1 VAAGLCRDC
10 LFWLSESEPLAR
22 CPACGGTR
30 IIAHPELEDL
40 TLAHIDCDA
49 FYASVEKRD
58 NPDLTDRP
66 VIVGGAKRG
75 VAMTACYVARRY
87 GVHSAMPMFKALA
100 LCPQAVVIRPDM
112 EKYARVSRQVREIL
126 VSATPMVEPV
136 SLDEAYLDLSGTA
149 SVHARP
155 AAATLAD
162 LARRI
167 EHELGITVS
176 IGLSCNKF
184 LAKLASEID
193 KPRGF
198 GVIGAREARGYLAGR
213 PVRIIPGV
221 GAKMDARLAAD
232 GITRIAD
239 LQALGPERLGVR
251 YGAFGRR
258 LAALAMG
265 EDERMVVPD
274 RDAKAVSAET
284 TFERDLSTKAELEP
298 ELWRLCERVSER
310 LKRARIA
317 GRTVVLKLKTS
328 EFRILTRR
336 QGIGRPSQSAD
347 ALYQVAAA
355 LLAPEIG
362 RRRYRLIGAGM
373 VDLVELDAV
382 EPDLFAVK
390 DAPGQ
395 RVESVLDEV
404 RARFGRNSIG
414 KGRGLRPPSAR
425 R

>member
-1 VAAGLCRDC
+1 
-10 LFWLSESEPLAR
+10 
-22 CPACGGTR
+22 
-30 IIAHPELEDL
+30 
-40 TLAHIDCDA
+40 
-49 FYASVEKRD
+49 
-58 NPDLTDRP
+58 
-66 VIVGGAKRG
+66 
-75 VAMTACYVARRY
+75 
-87 GVHSAMPMFKALA
+87 
-100 LCPQAVVIRPDM
+100 
-112 EKYARVSRQVREIL
+112 
-126 VSATPMVEPV
+126 
-136 SLDEAYLDLSGTA
+136 
-149 SVHARP
+149 
-155 AAATLAD
+155 
-162 LARRI
+162 
-167 EHELGITVS
+167 
-176 IGLSCNKF
+176 
-184 LAKLASEID
+184 
-193 KPRGF
+193 
-198 GVIGAREARGYLAGR
+198 
-213 PVRIIPGV
+213 
-221 GAKMDARLAAD
+221 
-232 GITRIAD
+232 
-239 LQALGPERLGVR
+239 
-251 YGAFGRR
+251 
-258 LAALAMG
+258 
-265 EDERMVVPD
+265 VPD

-310 LKRARIA
+310 LKRAGIA

>member
-1 VAAGLCRDC
+1 MAAGLCRDC
-10 LFWLSESEPLAR
+10 LFWAADAEAVAR
-22 CPACGGTR
+22 CPSCGSAR
-30 IIAHPELEDL
+30 IIAHPELGDL

-58 NPDLTDRP
+58 NPELRDLP
-66 VIVGGAKRG
+66 VIVGGRKRG
-75 VAMTACYVARRY
+75 VAMTACYVARKY
-87 GVHSAMPMFKALA
+87 GVHSAMPMFKALE

-112 EKYARVSRQVREIL
+112 ENYARVSRQVREIL
-126 VSATPMVEPV
+126 STATPLVEPV
-136 SLDEAYLDLSGTA
+136 SLDEAYLDLSGT
-149 SVHARP
+149 VELHARP

-167 EHELGITVS
+167 EREIGITVS

-221 GAKMDARLAAD
+221 GAKMAARLAAD

-239 LQALGPERLGVR
+239 LQSLGSDRLGQR

-258 LAALAMG
+258 LAQVAMG
-265 EDERMVVPD
+265 IDDRKVVPD
-274 RDAKAVSAET
+274 REAKGISAET
-284 TFERDLSTKAELEP
+284 TFERDLSTAAELQP

-310 LKRARIA
+310 LKKAELA
-317 GRTVVLKLKTS
+317 GATVVLKLKTHD
-328 EFRILTRR
+328 FRILTRR
-336 QGIGRPSQSAD
+336 KGLGRPTQYAD
-347 ALYQVAAA
+347 VLYHAAA
-355 LLAPEIG
+355 ELLAPETG
-362 RRRYRLIGAGM
+362 RHRYRLIGVGAA
-373 VDLVELDAV
+373 DLVELDAI
-382 EPDLFAVK
+382 EPELFGVVS
-390 DAPGQ
+390 APRA
-395 RVESVLDEV
+395 RVEQVLDEV
-404 RARFGRNSIG
+404 RARFGRDSIG
-414 KGRGLRPPSAR
+414 KGRGLRPPPSR

>member
-1 VAAGLCRDC
+1 LAAGLCRDC
-10 LFWLSESEPLAR
+10 LCWLNESEPLAR
-22 CPACGGTR
+22 CPSCGGRR
-30 IIAHPELEDL
+30 IIAHPELGEL

-58 NPDLTDRP
+58 NPELADRP

-112 EKYARVSRQVREIL
+112 EKYARVSRQVRDIL
-126 VSATPMVEPV
+126 LSATPLVEPV
-136 SLDEAYLDLSGTA
+136 SLDEAFLDLAGTTA
-149 SVHARP
+149 LHARP
-155 AAATLAD
+155 AAATLAE
-162 LARRI
+162 LARRV
-167 EHELGITVS
+167 EHEIGITVS

-198 GVIGAREARGYLAGR
+198 GIIGAREAKGYLSGR

-221 GAKMDARLAAD
+221 GAKMEARLAGD

-239 LQALGPERLGVR
+239 LQSLGPDRLGLR

-258 LAALAMG
+258 LGALAVG
-265 EDERMVVPD
+265 EDDREVVPD
-274 RDAKAVSAET
+274 REAKGISAET
-284 TFERDLSTKAELEP
+284 TFERDLSLKAELEP

-310 LKRARIA
+310 MKAAEMA

-336 QGIGRPSQSAD
+336 QGIGRATQSAD
-347 ALYQVAAA
+347 TLYKVAAS
-355 LLAPEIG
+355 LLGPELG
-362 RRRYRLIGAGM
+362 RRRYRLIGVGM
-373 VDLVELDAV
+373 VDLIEASAI
-382 EPDLFAVK
+382 EPELFAAR
-390 DAPGQ
+390 DPPAE
-395 RVESVLDEV
+395 RVERVLDEL
-404 RARFGRNSIG
+404 RTRFGRESIG
-414 KGRGLRPPSAR
+414 KGRGLRPPPVR

>member
-1 VAAGLCRDC
+1 MAAGLCRDC
-10 LFWLSESEPLAR
+10 LFWLSDSEPLSR
-22 CPACGGTR
+22 CPSCGGTR
-30 IIAHPELEDL
+30 VIAHPELGAL

-58 NPDLTDRP
+58 NPELAELP
-66 VIVGGAKRG
+66 VIVGGRKRG

-100 LCPQAVVIRPDM
+100 LCPQAVVIKPDM

-126 VSATPMVEPV
+126 MSATPQVEPV
-136 SLDEAYLDLSGTA
+136 SLDEAYLDLSGTV

-162 LARRI
+162 LSRRI
-167 EHELGITVS
+167 EHEVGITVS

-198 GVIGAREARGYLAGR
+198 GVIGVAEARGYLAGR

-239 LQALGPERLGVR
+239 LQALGPERLGLR
-251 YGAFGRR
+251 YGTFGRR
-258 LAALAMG
+258 LGSLAIG
-265 EDERMVVPD
+265 VDDRMVVPD
-274 RDAKAVSAET
+274 RDAKGISSET
-284 TFERDLSTKAELEP
+284 TFERDLGTRAELEP
-298 ELWRLCERVSER
+298 ELWRLCERTSER
-310 LKRARIA
+310 LKEAGLA

-328 EFRILTRR
+328 DFRILTRR
-336 QGIGRPSQSAD
+336 QGVGRPSQSAD
-347 ALYQVAAA
+347 ALFRVAAS

-373 VDLVELDAV
+373 ADLVEIESV
-382 EPDLFAVK
+382 EPELFT
-390 DAPGQ
+390 APPPESE
-395 RVESVLDEV
+395 RVEQVMDEV
-404 RARFGRNSIG
+404 RARFGRDSIG
-414 KGRGLRPPSAR
+414 KGRGLRPPPSR

>member
-1 VAAGLCRDC
+1 MAAGLCRDC
-10 LFWLSESEPLAR
+10 LFWLSEAEPTLR
-22 CPACGGTR
+22 CPSCGGTR
-30 IIAHPELEDL
+30 VIAHPELGEL

-58 NPDLTDRP
+58 NPELADRP
-66 VIVGGAKRG
+66 VIVGGRTRG

-112 EKYARVSRQVREIL
+112 EKYGRVSRQVRAIL
-126 VSATPMVEPV
+126 SDATPLVEPV
-136 SLDEAYLDLSGTA
+136 SLDEAYLDLSGTS

-167 EHELGITVS
+167 EHEIGITVS

-198 GVIGAREARGYLAGR
+198 GIIGAAEARGYLSGR

-221 GAKMDARLAAD
+221 GAKMAARLSAD

-239 LQALGPERLGVR
+239 LQSLGADRLGLR

-258 LAALAMG
+258 LAALAVG
-265 EDERMVVPD
+265 ADDRVVVPD
-274 RDAKAVSAET
+274 RDAKGISAET
-284 TFERDLSTKAELEP
+284 TFDRDLSTKAELEP
-298 ELWRLCERVSER
+298 ELWRLCERVSDR
-310 LKRARIA
+310 LKKAGLA
-317 GRTVVLKLKTS
+317 GRTVVLKLKTD

-336 QGIGRPSQSAD
+336 HGIGTPTQYAD
-347 ALYQVAAA
+347 ILYQSAAA

-362 RRRYRLIGAGM
+362 RRRYRLIGVGM
-373 VDLVELDAV
+373 ADLIETDSIA
-382 EPDLFAVK
+382 PDLFS
-390 DAPGQ
+390 APEPSGG
-395 RVESVLDEV
+395 RVEQVMDEV
-404 RARFGRNSIG
+404 RARFGRDSIG
-414 KGRGLRPPSAR
+414 KGRGLRPR
-425 R
+425 TTQR

>member
-1 VAAGLCRDC
+1 MAAGLCRDC
-10 LFWLSESEPLAR
+10 LCWLNESEPLAR
-22 CPACGGTR
+22 CPSCGGRR
-30 IIAHPELEDL
+30 IIAHPELGEL

-58 NPDLTDRP
+58 NPELADRP

-112 EKYARVSRQVREIL
+112 EKYARVSRQVRDIL
-126 VSATPMVEPV
+126 LSATPLVEPV
-136 SLDEAYLDLSGTA
+136 SLDEAFLDLAGTTA
-149 SVHARP
+149 LHARP
-155 AAATLAD
+155 AAATLAE
-162 LARRI
+162 LARRV
-167 EHELGITVS
+167 EHEIGITVS

-198 GVIGAREARGYLAGR
+198 GIIGAREAKGYLSGR

-221 GAKMDARLAAD
+221 GAKMEARLAGD

-239 LQALGPERLGVR
+239 LQSLGPDRLGLR

-258 LAALAMG
+258 LGALAVG
-265 EDERMVVPD
+265 EDDREVVPD
-274 RDAKAVSAET
+274 REAKGISAET
-284 TFERDLSTKAELEP
+284 TFERDLSLKAELEP

-310 LKRARIA
+310 MKAAEMA

-336 QGIGRPSQSAD
+336 QGIGRATQSAD
-347 ALYQVAAA
+347 TLYKVAAS
-355 LLAPEIG
+355 LLGPELG
-362 RRRYRLIGAGM
+362 RRRYRLIGVGM
-373 VDLVELDAV
+373 VDLIEASAI
-382 EPDLFAVK
+382 EPELFAAR
-390 DAPGQ
+390 DPPAE
-395 RVESVLDEV
+395 RVERVLDEL
-404 RARFGRNSIG
+404 RTRFGRESIG
-414 KGRGLRPPSAR
+414 KGRGLRPPPVR

>member
-1 VAAGLCRDC
+1 LASGLCRDC
-10 LFWLSESEPLAR
+10 LFWLGESEQHSR
-22 CPACGGTR
+22 CPSCGSTR
-30 IIAHPELEDL
+30 IIAHPELGAL

-58 NPDLTDRP
+58 NPELADKP

-100 LCPQAVVIRPDM
+100 LCPHAVVIRPDM
-112 EKYARVSRQVREIL
+112 EKYARVSRQVRDIL
-126 VSATPMVEPV
+126 LSATPLVEPV

-149 SVHARP
+149 SLHTRP
-155 AAATLAD
+155 AAATLAE
-162 LARRI
+162 LARRV
-167 EHELGITVS
+167 EHEIGITVS

-232 GITRIAD
+232 GIVRIAD
-239 LQALGPERLGVR
+239 LQTLGPERLGLR

-258 LAALAMG
+258 LGALAIG
-265 EDERMVVPD
+265 EDDRPVVSD
-274 RDAKAVSAET
+274 RDAKGLSAET
-284 TFERDLSTKAELEP
+284 TFKRDLSTKAELEP
-298 ELWRLCERVSER
+298 ELWRLCERASER
-310 LKRARIA
+310 LKEAGLA

-328 EFRILTRR
+328 DFRILTRR
-336 QGIGRPSQSAD
+336 QGIGKPSQSAD
-347 ALYQVAAA
+347 ALFRVAAA
-355 LLAPEIG
+355 LLAAEIG

-373 VDLVELDAV
+373 TDLIEIDAV
-382 EPDLFAVK
+382 APDLFA
-390 DAPGQ
+390 APPPTGE
-395 RVESVLDEV
+395 RVERVMDEV
-404 RARFGRNSIG
+404 RTRFGRDSIG
-414 KGRGLRPPSAR
+414 KGRGLRPPSPR

>member
-1 VAAGLCRDC
+1 LAAGLCRDC
-10 LFWLSESEPLAR
+10 LFWLSDAEPMPR
-22 CPACGGTR
+22 CPSCGGTR
-30 IIAHPELEDL
+30 VITHPELGEL

-58 NPDLTDRP
+58 NPELSDRP
-66 VIVGGAKRG
+66 VIVGGRKRG

-112 EKYARVSRQVREIL
+112 EKYARVSRQVRAIL
-126 VSATPMVEPV
+126 ADATPLVEPV
-136 SLDEAYLDLSGTA
+136 SLDEAYLDLSGTS

-167 EHELGITVS
+167 EHEIGITVS
-176 IGLSCNKF
+176 IGLSCNKV

-198 GVIGAREARGYLAGR
+198 GVIGAAEARGYLSGR

-221 GAKMDARLAAD
+221 GAKMAARLAAD

-239 LQALGPERLGVR
+239 LQALGADRLGLR

-258 LAALAMG
+258 LAALAAG
-265 EDERMVVPD
+265 ADDRVVVPD
-274 RDAKAVSAET
+274 RDAKGISAET
-284 TFERDLSTKAELEP
+284 TFDRDLSTKAELEP

-310 LKRARIA
+310 LKKAGLA
-317 GRTVVLKLKTS
+317 GRTVVLKLKTD

-336 QGIGRPSQSAD
+336 HGIGHPTQYAD
-347 ALYQVAAA
+347 ILYQSAAA
-355 LLAPEIG
+355 LLAPEVG
-362 RRRYRLIGAGM
+362 RRRYRLIGVGM
-373 VDLVELDAV
+373 ADLIETDAIA
-382 EPDLFAVK
+382 PDLFA
-390 DAPGQ
+390 AGEPPGG
-395 RVESVLDEV
+395 RVEQVMDEV
-404 RARFGRNSIG
+404 RARFGRDSIG
-414 KGRGLRPPSAR
+414 KGRGLRRRTPPR
-425 R
+425 

>member
-1 VAAGLCRDC
+1 LAVGLCRDC
-10 LFWLSESEPLAR
+10 LFWLSDSEPLAR
-22 CPACGGTR
+22 CPACGSTR
-30 IIAHPELEDL
+30 VVAHPELAEL

-58 NPDLTDRP
+58 NPDLAERP
-66 VIVGGAKRG
+66 VIVGGATRG

-100 LCPQAVVIRPDM
+100 LCPLAVVIRPDM

-126 VSATPMVEPV
+126 LSATPLVEPV
-136 SLDEAYLDLSGTA
+136 SLDEAYLDLAGTESA
-149 SVHARP
+149 HARP

-167 EHELGITVS
+167 KHEIGITVS
-176 IGLSCNKF
+176 IGLSRNKF
-184 LAKLASEID
+184 LAKLASEMD

-232 GITRIAD
+232 GIARIAD
-239 LQALGPERLGVR
+239 LQALGAERLGLR
-251 YGAFGRR
+251 YGEFGRR
-258 LAALAMG
+258 LGALALG
-265 EDERMVVPD
+265 EDDRAVVPD
-274 RDAKAVSAET
+274 RDAKGISAET
-284 TFERDLSTKAELEP
+284 TFERDLSTKEELQP

-310 LKRARIA
+310 LKKADLA

-336 QGIGRPSQSAD
+336 QAIGRPSQSAD
-347 ALYQVAAA
+347 TLYRVAAE

-373 VDLVELDAV
+373 TDLTETDAIV
-382 EPDLFAVK
+382 PDLFASPSL
-390 DAPGQ
+390 PGE
-395 RVESVLDEV
+395 RVERVLDEV
-404 RARFGRNSIG
+404 RARFGRDSIG
-414 KGRGLRPPSAR
+414 KGRGLRPPR

>member
-10 LFWLSESEPLAR
+10 LLWLDDSEPLTR
-22 CPACGGTR
+22 CPTCGSAR
-30 IIAHPELEDL
+30 IIAHPELGVL

-58 NPDLTDRP
+58 RPELKDLP
-66 VIVGGAKRG
+66 VIVGGGRRG
-75 VAMTACYVARRY
+75 VATTACYVARKY

-112 EKYARVSRQVREIL
+112 EKYARVSRQVRDIL
-126 VSATPMVEPV
+126 WTATPLVEPV
-136 SLDEAYLDLSGTA
+136 SLDEAYLDLAGTGA
-149 SVHARP
+149 VHGRP

-167 EHELGITVS
+167 EHEVGITVS
-176 IGLSCNKF
+176 IGLSHNKF

-198 GVIGAREARGYLAGR
+198 GVIGAAEARGYLAGR

-221 GAKMDARLAAD
+221 GAKMAARLAAD
-232 GITRIAD
+232 GIARISD
-239 LQALGPERLGVR
+239 LQTLGADRLGLR
-251 YGAFGRR
+251 YGTFGRR
-258 LAALAMG
+258 LASLAMG
-265 EDERMVVPD
+265 EDDRIVVPD
-274 RDAKAVSAET
+274 RDAKGISAET
-284 TFERDLSTKAELEP
+284 TFDRDLSTKDELEP

-310 LKRARIA
+310 LKTAGQA
-317 GRTVVLKLKTS
+317 GRTVVLKLKTH

-336 QGIGRPSQSAD
+336 RGLGRATQSAD
-347 ALYQVAAA
+347 TLYQAAAA

-373 VDLVELDAV
+373 VDLVETESIAP
-382 EPDLFAVK
+382 ELFAAAAV
-390 DAPGQ
+390 PGE
-395 RVESVLDEV
+395 RVERVMDEV
-404 RARFGRNSIG
+404 RARFGRDSIG
-414 KGRGLRPPSAR
+414 KGRGLRPPAPR

>member
-1 VAAGLCRDC
+1 LAAGLCRDC
-10 LFWLSESEPLAR
+10 LCWLNESEPLAR
-22 CPACGGTR
+22 CPSCGGRR
-30 IIAHPELEDL
+30 IIAHPELGEL

-58 NPDLTDRP
+58 NPELADRP

-112 EKYARVSRQVREIL
+112 EKYARVSRQVRDIL
-126 VSATPMVEPV
+126 LSATPLVEPV
-136 SLDEAYLDLSGTA
+136 SLDEAFLDLAGTTA
-149 SVHARP
+149 LHARP
-155 AAATLAD
+155 AAATLAE
-162 LARRI
+162 LARRV
-167 EHELGITVS
+167 EHEIGITVS

-198 GVIGAREARGYLAGR
+198 GIIGAREAKGYLSGR

-221 GAKMDARLAAD
+221 GAKMEARLAGD

-239 LQALGPERLGVR
+239 LQSLGPDRLGLR

-258 LAALAMG
+258 LGALAVG
-265 EDERMVVPD
+265 EDDREVVPD
-274 RDAKAVSAET
+274 REAKGISAET
-284 TFERDLSTKAELEP
+284 TFERDLSLKAELEP

-310 LKRARIA
+310 MKAAEMA

-336 QGIGRPSQSAD
+336 QGIGRATQSAD
-347 ALYQVAAA
+347 ALYKVAAS
-355 LLAPEIG
+355 LLGPELG
-362 RRRYRLIGAGM
+362 RRRYRLIGVGM
-373 VDLVELDAV
+373 VDLIEASAI
-382 EPDLFAVK
+382 EPELFAAR
-390 DAPGQ
+390 DPPAE
-395 RVESVLDEV
+395 RVERVLDEL
-404 RARFGRNSIG
+404 RTRFGRESIG
-414 KGRGLRPPSAR
+414 KGRGLRPPPVR